1 MDTDLFVHMPCYAW
15 SQGSPVAH
23 AHTALAR
30 ARRRLLPRWRRPRAQ
45 LCVGR
50 VLGGGAPASSK
61 CRARRY
67 LVSTRRVRRA
77 ARAAAAAGV
86 LWLGTDGKLWRA
98 RYIDITGSC
107 NIGARGTPI
116 LHPDITGPCNIG
128 ISARYTDMTGLV
140 GSLWD
145 LADSEVAEEGE
156 SVERP
161 GAEARAVRRAGTGAG
176 NDAANGSDETW
187 NPN

>member
-1 MDTDLFVHMPCYAW
+1 M
-15 SQGSPVAH
+15 
-23 AHTALAR
+23 
-30 ARRRLLPRWRRPRAQ
+30 
-45 LCVGR
+45 
-50 VLGGGAPASSK
+50 
-61 CRARRY
+61 
-67 LVSTRRVRRA
+67 STRRVRRA

-145 LADSEVAEEGE
+145 LADSEVAEEGG

-161 GAEARAVRRAGTGAG
+161 GAEARAVRRAGTRAG